1 MFKEVKVKLITFSV
15 LIIFLTIVLYNY
27 IDNNRVKVVSENIV
41 IDNLPEEFE
50 GFTILQITDLHSKYF
65 GKNQEKLIKL
75 INNQQY
81 DAIVFTGDM
90 GNIYDKNE
98 EAFISLL
105 EGISNKNLAFYVAG
119 NSGPFVFENEGLRF
133 FYNSSRNLKKNDM
146 AYKLE
151 NLGLHLMDQVYSIK
165 RGDKTLWISE
175 LITNREFNEKTN
187 FQFKAGDVRVAITH
201 YPMNKTY
208 YEDQTAQWRMD
219 NDIFSVNN
227 NNNIPKYDLILAGHY
242 HGGQWRLPGIGALYI
257 SDINGNNYFPNKE
270 RVSGLTQWGDYK
282 QYVSRGLGASGKYK
296 VLRFRLFNTP
306 EINLI
311 RLTKDK

>member
-65 GKNQEKLIKL
+65 GDNQERLTKL

-81 DAIVFTGDM
+81 DFLVFTGDM
-90 GNIYDKNE
+90 GNIYDDNNN
-98 EAFISLL
+98 AFIDLI
-105 EGISNKNLAFYVAG
+105 EGINNKKFTFYIAG

-133 FYNSSRNLKKNDM
+133 FYNSSRNLKKNNM
-146 AYKLE
+146 ADILE
-151 NLGLHLMDQVYSIK
+151 SYGIHLMDQVYGLK
-165 RGDKTLWISE
+165 RGDNTLWISE

-187 FQFKAGDVRVAITH
+187 FQFNNGDIKIAITH
-201 YPMNKTY
+201 YPMNESY
-208 YEDQTAQWRMD
+208 YENQTAQWRMD
-219 NDIFSVNN
+219 DDIFSTNN
-227 NNNIPKYDLILAGHY
+227 DNNIPIYDLVLAGHY
-242 HGGQWRLPGIGALYI
+242 HGGQWRVPILGALYI
-257 SDINGNNYFPNKE
+257 PDINGSNFLPSRE
-270 RVSGLTQWGDYK
+270 RVSGLTKWGDYK
-282 QYVSRGLGASGKYK
+282 QYVSRGLGASGDYK
-296 VLRFRLFNTP
+296 FTRFRFFNTP

-311 RLTKDK
+311 KLVRG

>member
-65 GKNQEKLIKL
+65 GDNQERLTKL

-81 DAIVFTGDM
+81 DFLVFTGDM
-90 GNIYDKNE
+90 GNIYDDNN
-98 EAFISLL
+98 AFIDLI
-105 EGISNKNLAFYVAG
+105 EGINNKKFTFYIAG

-133 FYNSSRNLKKNDM
+133 FYNSSRNLKKNNM
-146 AYKLE
+146 ADILE
-151 NLGLHLMDQVYSIK
+151 SYGIHLMDQVYGLK
-165 RGDKTLWISE
+165 RGDNTLWISE

-187 FQFKAGDVRVAITH
+187 FQFNNGDIKIAITH
-201 YPMNKTY
+201 YPMNESY
-208 YEDQTAQWRMD
+208 YENQTAQWRMD
-219 NDIFSVNN
+219 DDIFSTNN
-227 NNNIPKYDLILAGHY
+227 DNNIPIYDLVLAGHY
-242 HGGQWRLPGIGALYI
+242 HGGQWRVPILGALYI
-257 SDINGNNYFPNKE
+257 PDINGSNFLPSRE
-270 RVSGLTQWGDYK
+270 RVSGLTKWGDYK
-282 QYVSRGLGASGKYK
+282 QYVSRGLGASGDYK
-296 VLRFRLFNTP
+296 FTRFRFFNTP

-311 RLTKDK
+311 KLVRG

>member
-65 GKNQEKLIKL
+65 GDNQERLTKL

-81 DAIVFTGDM
+81 DFLVFTGDM
-90 GNIYDKNE
+90 GNIYDDNNN
-98 EAFISLL
+98 AFIDLI
-105 EGISNKNLAFYVAG
+105 EGINNKKFTFYIAG

-133 FYNSSRNLKKNDM
+133 FYNSSRNLKKNNM
-146 AYKLE
+146 ADILE
-151 NLGLHLMDQVYSIK
+151 SYGIHLMDQVYGLK
-165 RGDKTLWISE
+165 RGDNTLWISE

-187 FQFKAGDVRVAITH
+187 FQFNNGDIKIAITH
-201 YPMNKTY
+201 YPMNETY
-208 YEDQTAQWRMD
+208 YENQTAQWRMD
-219 NDIFSVNN
+219 DDIFSTNN
-227 NNNIPKYDLILAGHY
+227 DNNIPIYDLVLAGHY
-242 HGGQWRLPGIGALYI
+242 HGGQWRVPILGALYI
-257 SDINGNNYFPNKE
+257 PDINGSNFLPSRE
-270 RVSGLTQWGDYK
+270 RVSGLTKWGDYK
-282 QYVSRGLGASGKYK
+282 QYVSRGLGASGDYK
-296 VLRFRLFNTP
+296 FTRFRFFNTP

-311 RLTKDK
+311 KLVRG

>member
-1 MFKEVKVKLITFSV
+1 MLEEVRGKHIV
-15 LIIFLTIVLYNY
+15 LIVFIMCVAIIIYNY
-27 IDNNRVKVVSENIV
+27 IDNNRVKVVKQDV
-41 IDNLPEEFE
+41 IISNLPEEFE
-50 GFTILQITDLHSKYF
+50 NFTILQITDLHSKYF

-165 RGDKTLWISE
+165 RGDNTLWISE

-187 FQFKAGDVRVAITH
+187 FQFNNGDIRIAITH
-201 YPMNKTY
+201 YPMNESY
-208 YEDQTAQWRMD
+208 YENQTAQWRMD
-219 NDIFSVNN
+219 DDIFSINN
-227 NNNIPKYDLILAGHY
+227 DNNIPIYDLVLAGHY
-242 HGGQWRLPGIGALYI
+242 HGGQWRVPILGALYI
-257 SDINGNNYFPNKE
+257 PDINGSNFLPSRE
-270 RVSGLTQWGDYK
+270 RVSGLTKWGDYK
-282 QYVSRGLGASGKYK
+282 QYVSRGLGASGDYK
-296 VLRFRLFNTP
+296 FTRFRFFNTP

-311 RLTKDK
+311 KLVRG

>member
-90 GNIYDKNE
+90 GNIYDDNNN
-98 EAFISLL
+98 AFIDLI
-105 EGISNKNLAFYVAG
+105 EGINNKKYVFYIAG

-133 FYNSSRNLKKNDM
+133 DYNSSKSLEKNKM
-146 AYKLE
+146 ANILE
-151 NLGLHLMDQVYSIK
+151 SYGIHLMDQVYGLK
-165 RGDKTLWISE
+165 RGDNTLWISE

-187 FQFKAGDVRVAITH
+187 FQFNNGDIRIAITH
-201 YPMNKTY
+201 YPMNESY
-208 YEDQTAQWRMD
+208 YENQTAQWRMD
-219 NDIFSVNN
+219 DDIFSINN
-227 NNNIPKYDLILAGHY
+227 DNNIPIYDLVLAGHY
-242 HGGQWRLPGIGALYI
+242 HGGQWRVPILGALYI
-257 SDINGNNYFPNKE
+257 PDINGSNFLPSRE
-270 RVSGLTQWGDYK
+270 RVSGLTKWGDYK
-282 QYVSRGLGASGKYK
+282 QYVSRGLGASGDYK
-296 VLRFRLFNTP
+296 FTRFRFFNTP

-311 RLTKDK
+311 KLVRG